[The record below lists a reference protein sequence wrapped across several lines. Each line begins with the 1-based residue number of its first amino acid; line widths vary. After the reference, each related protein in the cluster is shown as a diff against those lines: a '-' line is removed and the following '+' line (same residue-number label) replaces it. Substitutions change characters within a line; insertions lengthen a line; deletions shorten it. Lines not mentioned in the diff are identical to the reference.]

1 MSANLSKLEQV
12 FNDVAASGFK
22 TVRIRFSGL
31 LFKRAPDSGRN
42 AGAVYVMREQDYL
55 GKIQRGA
62 WWPNYNVGGD
72 TAVRNAVAITMDD
85 PLHAAITY
93 GRRTG
98 NCAICGRHLD
108 NKQSVALGIGP
119 ICAEKFGFLT
129 ELIGAAP
136 NDPDDSLDDLN
147 LL

>member
-12 FNDVAASGFK
+12 FNQVAASGFK

-55 GKIQRGA
+55 GKIQRGC
-62 WWPNYNVGGD
+62 WWPVQGVERD
-72 TAVRNAVAITMDD
+72 TEVRNAVTITMDD

-108 NKQSVALGIGP
+108 NAQSVKLGIGP
-119 ICAEKFGFLT
+119 ICAEKFGFLA

-136 NDPDDSLDDLN
+136 QDPDDCLDDISSL
-147 LL
+147 